1 MQRQKPADGIE
12 DAMFE
17 AMGVELDEEEMEE
30 LLQDCFNF
38 VAKVTDRS
46 NPQWL
51 QTEGLKL
58 QGRLEEVLNWVRV
71 H

>member
-1 MQRQKPADGIE
+1 MQRQKPADGLE

-17 AMGVELDEEEMEE
+17 AMGTELDDEDMEE
-30 LLQDCFNF
+30 LLLDCFDF

-58 QGRLEEVLNWVRV
+58 RERLEEVLNWVRG